1 MATFIFNCGFYL
13 LLDDGNRIRFEAGE
27 QDVPDAIAG
36 HPYLA
41 ANGERVEKPAPVIQT
56 APETEPEPATVTTT
70 AEPQS
75 EAPAAEPSAE
85 EPAVDPAPAPE
96 AVEPADDVPERD
108 ALVAQAEAL
117 GINVDGRWGTAR
129 LKAEIAKVTG

>member
-27 QDVPDAIAG
+27 QDVPDAVAG

-41 ANGERVEKPAPVIQT
+41 ANGERVEKPAPVIQM
-56 APETEPEPATVTTT
+56 APETEPAPVATT

-75 EAPAAEPSAE
+75 DAPAAEPPAE

-96 AVEPADDVPERD
+96 AVEAADDVPEHD
-108 ALVAQAEAL
+108 ALVAQAKAL

>member
-1 MATFIFNCGFYL
+1 MATFNFNCGFYL

-41 ANGERVEKPAPVIQT
+41 ANGERVEKPAPVIQP
-56 APETEPEPATVTTT
+56 APETEPDPVATT

-75 EAPAAEPSAE
+75 EAPAAEP
-85 EPAVDPAPAPE
+85 PAVPPAPAPE

>member
-27 QDVPDAIAG
+27 QDVPDAVAG

-41 ANGERVEKPAPVIQT
+41 ANGERVEKPAPVIQM
-56 APETEPEPATVTTT
+56 APETEPAPVATT

-75 EAPAAEPSAE
+75 DAPAAEPPAE

-96 AVEPADDVPERD
+96 AVEAADDVPEHD